1 MYQPRPQKEPSGC
14 FQTIIITKI
23 IVQILA
29 VPLLMI
35 GGGIAA
41 VLFFFFTLT
50 VSPFLALLV
59 IVIAGLLLYWLGR
72 WESKRVQRET
82 SGDDV

>member
-14 FQTIIITKI
+14 VQTIVITKI

-50 VSPFLALLV
+50 ISPFLALLV
-59 IVIAGLLLYWLGR
+59 LFIGGLLLYLLGR
-72 WESKRVQRET
+72 WETKRVQRET
-82 SGDDV
+82 SGDDS